1 LSRRALLLA
10 ALLPGAA
17 RADVPDAL
25 ELAGQPLLAL
35 VMHPAVG
42 PRLRVMAQG
51 HQRALAEAVRG
62 AGPPLA
68 VAEGRWI
75 HGRARAEERRVLLA
89 LDTRTEQVALILYDG
104 AQPLTFVPP
113 RVAAWPV
120 ALRGAVEAF
129 SPQVA
134 AALRFQ

>member
-1 LSRRALLLA
+1 
-10 ALLPGAA
+10 
-17 RADVPDAL
+17 VPDAL

-35 VMHPAVG
+35 VQHPAVG

-62 AGPPLA
+62 DGPPLA
-68 VAEGRWI
+68 VAEARWV
-75 HGRARAEERRVLLA
+75 HGRARAGERRVLLA
-89 LDTRTEQVALILYDG
+89 LDAWTEQVALILYEG
-104 AQPLTFVPP
+104 AQPLAFVPP
-113 RVAAWPV
+113 RGAPWPA

-134 AALRFQ
+134 AALRFP

>member
-1 LSRRALLLA
+1 
-10 ALLPGAA
+10 
-17 RADVPDAL
+17 
-25 ELAGQPLLAL
+25 
-35 VMHPAVG
+35 
-42 PRLRVMAQG
+42 MAQG

-113 RVAAWPV
+113 RVAPWPA

-134 AALRFQ
+134 AVLRFQ